1 MVAGYDLRINLSY
14 FIGKKYEKEIMD
26 RINEVSEKYPA
37 FNVRLFY
44 SEDDNLTSKLKDFA
58 KKYDGKVNFD
68 IRIAGTDY
76 QQRNDVAWYQILSQN
91 DYDKFREELPYS
103 GRYFW
108 TLSKI
113 DEENILKAIEH
124 FESVLMHISEPKIM
138 KRQKR
143 NDDIKSCYTWSR
155 YL

>member
-14 FIGKKYEKEIMD
+14 FIGKKYEKKIMD
-26 RINEVSEKYPA
+26 KINEVSEKYPA

-44 SEDDNLTSKLKDFA
+44 SENDNLTSKLKDFA

-68 IRIAGTDY
+68 IRISGTDY
-76 QQRNDVAWYQILSQN
+76 QQRNDVAWFQILSES
-91 DYDKFREELPYS
+91 DYNKFREELPYS

-108 TLSKI
+108 NLRNI
-113 DEENILKAIEH
+113 GEEDLLKAIEH
-124 FESVLMHISEPKIM
+124 FESLLKYISEPKVM

-143 NDDIKSCYTWSR
+143 NDE
-155 YL
+155 

>member
-1 MVAGYDLRINLSY
+1 MVAGYDLRLNLSY
-14 FIGKKYEKEIMD
+14 FIGKKYEKKIME
-26 RINEVSEKYPA
+26 RINDVSEKYPA

-58 KKYDGKVNFD
+58 KRYDGKVNFD

-76 QQRNDVAWYQILSQN
+76 QQVNDVAWYQIFSQT
-91 DYDKFREELPYS
+91 DYDKFREQLPFS

-108 TLSKI
+108 TLGDI
-113 DEENILKAIEH
+113 DEENILNGIKH
-124 FESVLMHISEPKIM
+124 FESVLMHISEPKVM

-143 NDDIKSCYTWSR
+143 NDDI
-155 YL
+155 

>member
-14 FIGKKYEKEIMD
+14 FIGKKYEKKIMD
-26 RINEVSEKYPA
+26 KINEVSEKYPA

-44 SEDDNLTSKLKDFA
+44 SENDNLTSKLKDFA

-68 IRIAGTDY
+68 IRISGTDY
-76 QQRNDVAWYQILSQN
+76 QQRNDVAWFQILSES
-91 DYDKFREELPYS
+91 DYNKFREELPYS

-108 TLSKI
+108 NLRNI
-113 DEENILKAIEH
+113 GEEDLLKAVEH
-124 FESVLMHISEPKIM
+124 FESLLKYISEPKVM

-143 NDDIKSCYTWSR
+143 NDEW
-155 YL
+155 

>member
-14 FIGKKYEKEIMD
+14 FIGKKYEKKIMD
-26 RINEVSEKYPA
+26 KINEVSEKYPA

-44 SEDDNLTSKLKDFA
+44 SENDNLTSKLKDFA

-68 IRIAGTDY
+68 IRISGTDY
-76 QQRNDVAWYQILSQN
+76 QQRNDVAWFQILSES
-91 DYDKFREELPYS
+91 DYNKFREELPYS

-108 TLSKI
+108 NLRNI
-113 DEENILKAIEH
+113 NEEDLLKAIEH
-124 FESVLMHISEPKIM
+124 FESLLKYISEPKVM

-143 NDDIKSCYTWSR
+143 NDE
-155 YL
+155 

>member
-44 SEDDNLTSKLKDFA
+44 SENDNLTSKLKDFA

-76 QQRNDVAWYQILSQN
+76 QQRNDVAWFQILSES
-91 DYDKFREELPYS
+91 DYNKFREELPYS

-108 TLSKI
+108 NLRNI
-113 DEENILKAIEH
+113 NEEDLLKAIEH
-124 FESVLMHISEPKIM
+124 FESLLKYISEPKVM

-143 NDDIKSCYTWSR
+143 NDE
-155 YL
+155 

>member
-44 SEDDNLTSKLKDFA
+44 SENDNLTSKLKDFA

-68 IRIAGTDY
+68 IRISGTDY
-76 QQRNDVAWYQILSQN
+76 QQRNDVAWFQILSES
-91 DYDKFREELPYS
+91 DYNKFREELPYS

-108 TLSKI
+108 NLRNI
-113 DEENILKAIEH
+113 NEEDLLKAIEH
-124 FESVLMHISEPKIM
+124 FESLLKYISEPKVM

-143 NDDIKSCYTWSR
+143 NDE
-155 YL
+155 

>member
-58 KKYDGKVNFD
+58 KKYDGKVNFS

-143 NDDIKSCYTWSR
+143 NDDI
-155 YL
+155 

>member
-14 FIGKKYEKEIMD
+14 FIGKKYEKEIMNS
-26 RINEVSEKYPA
+26 INDVSEKYPA

-76 QQRNDVAWYQILSQN
+76 QQVNDVSWYQILSQN
-91 DYDKFREELPYS
+91 DYSKFREQLPYS

-108 TLSKI
+108 TLGDI
-113 DEENILKAIEH
+113 DEENILKGIKN
-124 FESVLMHISEPKIM
+124 FESLLKYITEPKIA

-143 NDDIKSCYTWSR
+143 NDER
-155 YL
+155 

>member
-143 NDDIKSCYTWSR
+143 NDDI
-155 YL
+155 

>member
-1 MVAGYDLRINLSY
+1 MVAGYDLRLNLSY
-14 FIGKKYEKEIMD
+14 FIGKKYEKEIMNS
-26 RINEVSEKYPA
+26 INEVSEKYPA

-58 KKYDGKVNFD
+58 KRYDGKVNFD

-76 QQRNDVAWYQILSQN
+76 QQVNDVAWYQILSQT
-91 DYDKFREELPYS
+91 DYDKFREELPFS

-108 TLSKI
+108 TLGDI
-113 DEENILKAIEH
+113 DEENILNGIKH
-124 FESVLMHISEPKIM
+124 FESVLMHISEPKVM

-143 NDDIKSCYTWSR
+143 NDDI
-155 YL
+155 

>member
-76 QQRNDVAWYQILSQN
+76 QQINDVCWYQILSEK
-91 DYDKFREELPYS
+91 DYNKFREELPCS
-103 GRYFW
+103 GRWIYN
-108 TLSKI
+108 LNSISK
-113 DEENILKAIEH
+113 DNLLKGIKHYE
-124 FESVLMHISEPKIM
+124 VLLKYITEPKII
-138 KRQKR
+138 KKQKR
-143 NDDIKSCYTWSR
+143 ND
-155 YL
+155 

>member
-14 FIGKKYEKEIMD
+14 FIGKKYEKKVID
-26 RINEVSEKYPA
+26 KINEVSEKYPA

-68 IRIAGTDY
+68 IRISGTDY
-76 QQRNDVAWYQILSQN
+76 QQRNDVAWFQILSES
-91 DYDKFREELPYS
+91 DYNKFREELPYS

-113 DEENILKAIEH
+113 DDENILKAIEH

-143 NDDIKSCYTWSR
+143 NDDI
-155 YL
+155 